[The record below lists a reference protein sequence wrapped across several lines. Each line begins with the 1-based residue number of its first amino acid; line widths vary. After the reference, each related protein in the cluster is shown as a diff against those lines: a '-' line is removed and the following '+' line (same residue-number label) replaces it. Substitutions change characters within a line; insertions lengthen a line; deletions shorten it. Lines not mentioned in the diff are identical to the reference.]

1 MGRFLES
8 RARWRVLGGTWGG
21 AEQQHLPAAGGTD
34 SRCSGPG
41 PGPVWLQGPALP
53 TPDEVQVAPC
63 RPVSGFAPSV
73 TLVTGISF
81 G

>member
-8 RARWRVLGGTWGG
+8 RAWWRVLGGAWEG
-21 AEQQHLPAAGGTD
+21 AEQQRLPAAGGTD

-41 PGPVWLQGPALP
+41 PGWLLGPALP

-73 TLVTGISF
+73 TLVPGISF